1 MENVLK
7 EVTLE
12 TNVYELITTYPD
24 SQEVL
29 IEYGI
34 PCASCHFSSYDRIID
49 SVEEFGIDEEDVK
62 DLLEQLNE
70 IVRTQKPVL
79 ESDRTAVGE

>member
-1 MENVLK
+1 MEQGLK

-12 TNVYELITTYPD
+12 TNVYELISTYPA

-49 SVEEFGIDEEDVK
+49 SVEEFGIEDEDVK
-62 DLLEQLNE
+62 DLLEQLND
-70 IVRTQKPVL
+70 IVRTQEPVPI
-79 ESDRTAVGE
+79 EEVVEPA

>member
-1 MENVLK
+1 MK

-12 TNVYELITTYPD
+12 TNVNELITTYPD
-24 SQEVL
+24 SVEIL

-49 SVEEFGIDEEDVK
+49 SVEEFGLDEEDVK
-62 DLLEQLNE
+62 ELLEQLNE
-70 IVRTQKPVL
+70 IVKQ
-79 ESDRTAVGE
+79 